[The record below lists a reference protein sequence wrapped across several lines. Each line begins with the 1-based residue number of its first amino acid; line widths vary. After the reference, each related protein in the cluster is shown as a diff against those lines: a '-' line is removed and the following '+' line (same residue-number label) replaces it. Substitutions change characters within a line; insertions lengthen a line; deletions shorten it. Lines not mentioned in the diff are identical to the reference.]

1 MKKTFLLFLLASC
14 FFFACKKENTS
25 QQNTL
30 YTYVPADATV
40 IANIQS
46 GQLRKKI
53 DWAYLN
59 ASPAMAFLK
68 LSMKDNMFVKYILN
82 GDATGIDFDEEV
94 ILYAK
99 VDTSAGETKTFAVM
113 VMKDKN
119 KFEATIKE
127 LTKTASFSQ
136 NSNYSFCT
144 GPGMIAGWT
153 DEIALMVWMPQENAD
168 GAFLAADLESAFA
181 KNNPMPKDDKMFTDF
196 MTKKADINI
205 CGDQRFVSRVMP
217 EGAGSKLF
225 QNTKG
230 IYSINFNK
238 GDVTIDCDVYPQD
251 AKGKEMLADIL
262 NRKPENN
269 MTQYLPDAYTML
281 MQVSTEPD
289 KVLDYIS
296 IVSGKD
302 VLEEITNEIDSNLT
316 KEDIAIV
323 LNKLEGDVLVSTDNM
338 QADEPDFILSV
349 STKENNVLEAV
360 KKFAKNFTITQNGD
374 VTMFVKDEKTFY
386 AKEKNNILTI
396 ATNAASIE
404 QATDGNNSAQTH
416 DVEISE
422 AITKN
427 PFVLYV
433 DAQKIF
439 ENIRTSQVSS
449 FNIIVG
455 NLLKH
460 GLVVAEPMQN
470 DKAHGMLK
478 VQLTNSDDYSI
489 NVIIKTILGS
499 TGNLFN

>member
-1 MKKTFLLFLLASC
+1 MKKTFLLYFLISC

-25 QQNTL
+25 QQNIL

-68 LSMKDNMFVKYILN
+68 LSMKDNMLLKYIFN
-82 GDATGIDFDEEV
+82 GDATGIDFDKEV
-94 ILYAK
+94 LLYAK
-99 VDTSAGETKTFAVM
+99 VDTSAGEAKTFAVM
-113 VMKDKN
+113 PMKDKS

-127 LTKTASFSQ
+127 LTKTEKFSQ
-136 NSNYSFCT
+136 SSNYSFCT

-153 DEIALMVWMPQENAD
+153 DEIALIVWMPQENAD
-168 GAFLAADLESAFA
+168 GAFLAADLESAFT
-181 KNNPMPKDDKMFTDF
+181 KNNPMPKDDKVFADF

-217 EGAGSKLF
+217 EGAGSKIF

-230 IYSINFNK
+230 IYSISFNK

-251 AKGKEMLADIL
+251 AKGKEMLAGVL

-289 KVLDYIS
+289 KVLDYIN
-296 IVSGKD
+296 IVAGKD
-302 VLEEITNEIDSNLT
+302 VLEEIKNEIDSNLT
-316 KEDIAIV
+316 KEDIAAI
-323 LNKLEGDVLVSTDNM
+323 LNKLEGDVIVSTGNM

-349 STKENNVLEAV
+349 STKENNVMEAV

-374 VTMFVKDEKTFY
+374 VTVFVKDENIFY
-386 AKEKNNILTI
+386 AKEKNNVLTV
-396 ATNAASIE
+396 ARNSAALE
-404 QATDGNNSAQTH
+404 QATDGNKSGQSQ
-416 DVEISE
+416 DGEVSE
-422 AITKN
+422 AMTKN

-439 ENIRTSQVSS
+439 ENIGTSQVSS
-449 FNIIVG
+449 FNVVVG
-455 NLLKH
+455 NLLKY
-460 GLVVAEPMQN
+460 GVVVAEPMQD
-470 DKAHGMLK
+470 DKAHGILK
-478 VQLTNSDDYSI
+478 VQLTYSDDYSI
-489 NVIIKTILGS
+489 NVILKTILES
-499 TGNLFN
+499 TGKIFN